1 MALGAYERIRNLDR
15 RIVFLAVAA
24 AVMLPLFFPLRLPV
38 EVTAPVQQLYDVIE
52 ELPARSV
59 VLISIDYDPSGAPE
73 LDPATLSLLRH
84 CFRRDLRVFMIGLWA
99 TGVPLG
105 MRALETVG
113 VEEYDKEYGIDFVN
127 FGYIPGGA
135 IALVNLGRDV
145 QDVCREDVYGT
156 AVGELSMMKDVKT
169 ADDFGLVISMS
180 MGIPGSDQ
188 WIWYYHARYR
198 GRLATAQTAIGAP
211 KYYQYLQ
218 TGQLVGLIGGMKGS
232 AEYERLVDSYGL
244 ATVGMDS
251 QSAGHLLIIGFIILG
266 NIIFYME
273 KRRKI

>member
-1 MALGAYERIRNLDR
+1 MSAFERVQKLDR
-15 RIVFLAVAA
+15 RIIFLTVALAVI
-24 AVMLPLFFPLRLPV
+24 LPLFFPLKLPID
-38 EVTAPVQQLYDVIE
+38 VTPPVQQLYDVIE
-52 ELPARSV
+52 ALPDGSV

-73 LDPATLSLLRH
+73 LDPATWSIMRQ
-84 CFRRDLRVFMIGLWA
+84 CFKRDLKVFVMGLWA

-113 VEEYDKEYGIDFVN
+113 AGEYDKEYGIDYVD

-135 IALVNLGRDV
+135 IALVNLGMDV
-145 QDVCREDVYGT
+145 HNVCREDVYGT
-156 AVGELSMMKDVKT
+156 PVEDIPMMKNIKS
-169 ADDFGLVISMS
+169 AKDFGLAISMS
-180 MGIPGSDQ
+180 MGVPGSDQ

-198 GRLATAQTAIGAP
+198 GNLATAQTAIGAP

-218 TGQLVGLIGGMKGS
+218 TGQLVGLIGGMKGA

-251 QSAGHLLIIGFIILG
+251 QSSAHLLIIAFIVLG
-266 NIIFYME
+266 NVIYWIE
-273 KRRKI
+273 KRRKN